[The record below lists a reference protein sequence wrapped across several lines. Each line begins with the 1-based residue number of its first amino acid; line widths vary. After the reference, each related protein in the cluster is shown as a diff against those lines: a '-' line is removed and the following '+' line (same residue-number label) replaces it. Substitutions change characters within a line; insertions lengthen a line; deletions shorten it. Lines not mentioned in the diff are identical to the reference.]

1 MNKEIIPL
9 LKEKELELLTMYHEA
24 YGGGG
29 SPTRQFK
36 SFLLTGARSKE
47 GREIVASFR
56 PAATVSGKEQG
67 EQQGSASPAQQ
78 QPPQVKAKVPASL
91 KQQGEQ
97 SQSGAGDA
105 AGGSPFDV
113 LKQDI
118 ETMSIT
124 GVAGKYT
131 RDELTAYAESVGAS
145 IADSMN
151 EKQIVKAI
159 TNKLNE
165 GKG

>member
-9 LKEKELELLTMYHEA
+9 LKEKELELLSMYHEA

-36 SFLLTGARSKE
+36 SFLLTGTRSKE

-56 PAATVSGKEQG
+56 PAATVSGKETG

-78 QPPQVKAKVPASL
+78 QPQQTAKVPAQH
-91 KQQGEQ
+91 KQRGEQ
-97 SQSGAGDA
+97 PQGDQEGVA
-105 AGGSPFDV
+105 DGNPFDV
-113 LKQDI
+113 IKQDI
-118 ETMSIT
+118 ETMSMT
-124 GVAGKYT
+124 AVASKYT
-131 RDELTAYAESVGAS
+131 KEELTAYAESVGAA
-145 IADSMN
+145 ITEAMN

-159 TNKLNE
+159 SNKANE
-165 GKG
+165 SKG